1 MQAIRL
7 KTMTYKGLVLRVAY
21 TGVPYMIIYLH
32 ALQYHPFNEVVSFH
46 CFSFK
51 SFAMCR
57 TSDDRKASLIGVH
70 D

>member
-1 MQAIRL
+1 
-7 KTMTYKGLVLRVAY
+7 
-21 TGVPYMIIYLH
+21 MIIYLH
-32 ALQYHPFNEVVSFH
+32 ALKYSEVVSFH

>member
-1 MQAIRL
+1 MQGI
-7 KTMTYKGLVLRVAY
+7 GFNLRVAY

-32 ALQYHPFNEVVSFH
+32 ALKYSEVVSFH

-57 TSDDRKASLIGVH
+57 TSDDRRASLIGVH